1 MKKIIINGRF
11 LERRITGV
19 ARYAREVALRLLHRE
34 NVCIALPQPSHPE
47 INPARILH
55 VPLGNISSLTGG
67 RGWPQLDLPRHV
79 GRNLLWS
86 PENVGPLGVDLQV
99 LTVHDLAAVD
109 HPEWFHS
116 SLTLTYQLYLP
127 LLVRRAPLI
136 FAVSE
141 FTRGRLIER
150 LNVPPEKIVVT
161 YNAADVRFCR
171 QPDAEVAEVQTQ
183 LKLPHSYLLCLGSIE
198 PRKNL
203 VSLLQAWNSL
213 PRSVT
218 DEVALVM
225 VGGQDRVFARLDLRK
240 LLENARNVVFT
251 GYLDDAM
258 LPALYSGALGL
269 IYPTLYEGFGLP
281 PLEAMACG
289 TPVITSNCTSLPEVV
304 GSDAVLVDPRN
315 PESIRQAI
323 LTLVGDVQLRER
335 LSVAGLERA
344 KTFSWEQTARVTY
357 DALCKL
363 L

>member
-11 LERRITGV
+11 LEHRVTG
-19 ARYAREVALRLLHRE
+19 APRYAREVALRLLHRE

-55 VPLGNISSLTGG
+55 VPFGNISSLTGG
-67 RGWPQLDLPRHV
+67 RGWTQLDLPRHV

-86 PENVGPLGVDLQV
+86 PENVGSLRVDLQA
-99 LTVHDLAAVD
+99 LTVLDLAAIE
-109 HPEWFHS
+109 HPEWFS
-116 SLTLTYQLYLP
+116 ASLTLTYQLYLP

-136 FAVSE
+136 LTISE
-141 FTRGRLIER
+141 FTRRRLIER

-161 YNAADVRFCR
+161 YCAADARFCR
-171 QPDAEVAEVQTQ
+171 QSEAEVAAVQAQ
-183 LKLPHSYLLCLGSIE
+183 LKLPRPYLLCLGSIE

-203 VSLLQAWNSL
+203 ASLLQAWNSL

-225 VGGQDRVFARLDLRK
+225 VGGQSKAFAQVDLRE
-240 LLENARNVVFT
+240 LIENAQNVIFT

-335 LSVAGLERA
+335 LSIAGLERA

-357 DALCKL
+357 EALCKL